1 MLSWVEHEKSFII
14 SGPYISQWEVTFC
27 NDVRFLTACLNFL
40 CCPIRHYWYIILLL
54 FILQKGTGKSDIV
67 FDWGDSVPYDFS
79 EADIP
84 EHKRTANWVL
94 DVDGELNQY
103 YSVDSKGQICLF
115 KDGSS
120 RSIKV
125 SWR

>member
-1 MLSWVEHEKSFII
+1 M
-14 SGPYISQWEVTFC
+14 
-27 NDVRFLTACLNFL
+27 
-40 CCPIRHYWYIILLL
+40 
-54 FILQKGTGKSDIV
+54 FILQKGTGKSDIA

-115 KDGSS
+115 EDGSS
-120 RSIKV
+120 RSVKV